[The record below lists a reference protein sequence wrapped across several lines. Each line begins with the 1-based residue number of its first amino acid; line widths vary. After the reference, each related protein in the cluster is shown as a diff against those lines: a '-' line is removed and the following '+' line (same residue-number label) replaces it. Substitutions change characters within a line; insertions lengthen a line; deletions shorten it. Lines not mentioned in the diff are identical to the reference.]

1 MVSEPKFDYILQFSL
16 TYSFPMHLLSTPYK
30 HQKTLRFSDVEGRE
44 RVHWKQMG

>member
-30 HQKTLRFSDVEGRE
+30 HQTVEGRE